1 MQHDIGRMH
10 ELTQINPP
18 AQLDAL
24 VRERAHCVLR
34 SQARVVQAESRHSH
48 PDAKAGVDQHARW
61 PIALPAA
68 EQWVYAA
75 GLVVYGAQV
84 LSSAARV
91 LWRSV
96 LG

>member
-1 MQHDIGRMH
+1 MQYDIRRMH
-10 ELTQINPP
+10 ELTQVDPP

-48 PDAKAGVDQHARW
+48 PDPNAGGDERARR
-61 PIALPAA
+61 PIALPAP

-75 GLVVYGAQV
+75 GLVAYGAQA